1 MSATTSDAEFDMAI
15 KSVVAAVAAASTSTS
30 DEGNRHNRSFS
41 SPISETSDCH
51 SDSDIALLS
60 FDGLSLAERLTSQ
73 RWHEIGNGPP
83 PIAATSDFDEI
94 VDQLSSVLAFRLREL
109 LIFRV
114 VAMRNKAMKR
124 MNTANSAF
132 SNNCNHN
139 STSGEGDSLASATS
153 SALDFLTVDPHL
165 GDYVLSDSIS
175 ESVRNFVA
183 TIGKLHNGVG
193 FHSFEHA
200 THVTLS
206 MNKLLSMVTTVE
218 DLNSCSKRRIS
229 SQDTGGAYS
238 RRGSSDS
245 TASEPGLYDRQRAE
259 RISFGI
265 SEDPRLRFAM
275 VFSALIHDVAH
286 TGVPNSVL
294 VEEEDELAILH
305 NDVSVAEQHSLQVAF
320 SLLQREE
327 FQELKRSIGP
337 TSEERKLF
345 RKTVIGMVMVTDISD
360 QERLQIVASRWKAA
374 FPPIAEEEEDYD
386 EDTADGGAAEAT
398 SAEELLKKKKKNALR
413 VRRTSHDVRELV
425 SHELKQAV
433 ERRRFSMISNA
444 TAKEYASERHS
455 QRLGIRHSMDLSGM
469 LIDAY
474 PVTHQLQQ
482 HAVLD
487 AIMNAADVAH
497 TMQSFQVFVK
507 WNRRLFKEL
516 YCAHLA
522 DRVKF
527 DPSQNW
533 YENQIGFFSHYILP
547 LTQKLKQS
555 GVFGSTG
562 TVFEYFALENKRRW
576 ELEGEDISE
585 VLIREVKEEIRLEQ
599 EKERE
604 NIQ

>member
-1 MSATTSDAEFDMAI
+1 
-15 KSVVAAVAAASTSTS
+15 
-30 DEGNRHNRSFS
+30 
-41 SPISETSDCH
+41 
-51 SDSDIALLS
+51 
-60 FDGLSLAERLTSQ
+60 
-73 RWHEIGNGPP
+73 
-83 PIAATSDFDEI
+83 
-94 VDQLSSVLAFRLREL
+94 
-109 LIFRV
+109 
-114 VAMRNKAMKR
+114 
-124 MNTANSAF
+124 
-132 SNNCNHN
+132 
-139 STSGEGDSLASATS
+139 
-153 SALDFLTVDPHL
+153 
-165 GDYVLSDSIS
+165 
-175 ESVRNFVA
+175 
-183 TIGKLHNGVG
+183 
-193 FHSFEHA
+193 
-200 THVTLS
+200 
-206 MNKLLSMVTTVE
+206 
-218 DLNSCSKRRIS
+218 
-229 SQDTGGAYS
+229 
-238 RRGSSDS
+238 
-245 TASEPGLYDRQRAE
+245 
-259 RISFGI
+259 
-265 SEDPRLRFAM
+265 
-275 VFSALIHDVAH
+275 
-286 TGVPNSVL
+286 
-294 VEEEDELAILH
+294 
-305 NDVSVAEQHSLQVAF
+305 
-320 SLLQREE
+320 
-327 FQELKRSIGP
+327 
-337 TSEERKLF
+337 
-345 RKTVIGMVMVTDISD
+345 MVMVTDISD